1 MSDSLPTPG
10 IGVFTRTLYFEDV
23 PLQQV
28 FTTSGR
34 TITEAD
40 VTSFAGLSGD
50 YNMLHVDE
58 DFASKTAFGGRI
70 AHGLLILSIASGLTT
85 RLPVLTALQPSL
97 LGMTSVTCQW
107 PSPTKIGDTLRVDLT
122 FESAKLTR
130 SGSRGIVTE
139 RRVARAQDGR
149 IVLDSHWDLLVARR
163 PENLT

>member
-1 MSDSLPTPG
+1 MASSLDAPKAVG
-10 IGVFTRTLYFEDV
+10 FTDTLYFEDV
-23 PLQQV
+23 PLQSV
-28 FTTSGR
+28 FTSSGR

-40 VTSFAGLSGD
+40 VTTFAGLSGD

-58 DFASKTAFGGRI
+58 EFASQTPFGGRI

-97 LGMTSVTCQW
+97 LGMTSVSCSW
-107 PSPTKIGDTLRVDLT
+107 PAPTKIGDTIRVDLT

-139 RRVARAQDGR
+139 RRVALNQAGAV
-149 IVLDSHWDLLVARR
+149 VLDSQWELLVARR
-163 PENLT
+163 PENRP